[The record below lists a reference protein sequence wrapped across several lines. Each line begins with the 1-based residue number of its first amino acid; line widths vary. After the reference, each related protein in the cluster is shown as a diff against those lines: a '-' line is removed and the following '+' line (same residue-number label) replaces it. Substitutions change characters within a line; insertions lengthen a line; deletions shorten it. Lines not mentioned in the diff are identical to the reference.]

1 MLFSSV
7 LFCCTVLVLATE
19 ATQEKEAEQRYWDVI
34 KKDVE
39 RDLNTE
45 KAERNFWD
53 IVKERTARNFWRLS
67 PEEVER
73 DLNTE
78 KAERNFWDIVKERR
92 KRDLEN
98 EDYIDLGRLIVA
110 PSGLR
115 SERNFWRLSPQDRKR
130 DLESEFSATV

>member
-1 MLFSSV
+1 MFSSV
-7 LFCCTVLVLATE
+7 LFCCTVLVLANE

-53 IVKERTARNFWRLS
+53 IVKERAERNFWDIVKERTARNFWRLS
-67 PEEVER
+67 PEE
-73 DLNTE
+73 
-78 KAERNFWDIVKERR
+78 R

-98 EDYIDLGRLIVA
+98 EDYIDLGRLSVA
-110 PSGLR
+110 AIR
-115 SERNFWRLSPQDRKR
+115 PQ
-130 DLESEFSATV
+130 VC

>member
-1 MLFSSV
+1 MFSSV
-7 LFCCTVLVLATE
+7 LFCCTVLVLANE

-67 PEEVER
+67 PEE
-73 DLNTE
+73 
-78 KAERNFWDIVKERR
+78 R

-98 EDYIDLGRLIVA
+98 ET
-110 PSGLR
+110 
-115 SERNFWRLSPQDRKR
+115 ERNFWRLSPQERKR
-130 DLESEFSATV
+130 DLERETE

>member
-53 IVKERTARNFWRLS
+53 IVKERAERNFWDIVKER
-67 PEEVER
+67 VER

-78 KAERNFWDIVKERR
+78 KAERNFWDIVKERTARNFWRLSPEER

-98 EDYIDLGRLIVA
+98 EDYIDQDGLIVL
-110 PSGLR
+110 PYDGTVCTFL
-115 SERNFWRLSPQDRKR
+115 
-130 DLESEFSATV
+130 FSH

>member
-1 MLFSSV
+1 MFSSV
-7 LFCCTVLVLATE
+7 LFCCTVLVLANE

-53 IVKERTARNFWRLS
+53 IVKERAERNFWDIVKERTARNFWRLS
-67 PEEVER
+67 PEE
-73 DLNTE
+73 
-78 KAERNFWDIVKERR
+78 R

-98 EDYIDLGRLIVA
+98 EDNLDLEGWIVV
-110 PSGLR
+110 PYSVR
-115 SERNFWRLSPQDRKR
+115 TERNFWRLSPQ
-130 DLESEFSATV
+130 ETE

>member
-1 MLFSSV
+1 MFSSV
-7 LFCCTVLVLATE
+7 LFCCTVLVLANE

-67 PEEVER
+67 PEE
-73 DLNTE
+73 
-78 KAERNFWDIVKERR
+78 R

-98 EDYIDLGRLIVA
+98 EDNLDLEGWIVV
-110 PSGLR
+110 PYSVR
-115 SERNFWRLSPQDRKR
+115 TERNFWRLSPQERKR
-130 DLESEFSATV
+130 DLERETE